1 MDAFPEL
8 LAKKTAISVPY
19 SDYELDNISI
29 EILTEEEIEK
39 EAEESKKE
47 WERHKHPFDKY
58 RILDYKSVFKTRLA
72 QAIIS
77 KQTYTATLD
86 DIVEYVY
93 EMKKSNK
100 KWIPFPSSRYISYRE
115 SAKNLY
121 SDDAI
126 RAALSKRYIYKCEDA
141 NIMKI
146 DLAKFLYQTMLNEG
160 IRDFKLEKIYALKF
174 KDFESSIDGS
184 GTLASEREKRSSID
198 GSGTLASERE
208 ERSSIRY
215 SDDELRLRFANFLI
229 KRLCSRLDKRCELE
243 SKIEYINDEINEI
256 VNQANELFKD

>member
-8 LAKKTAISVPY
+8 FAKKTAISAPY

-39 EAEESKKE
+39 EAEELKKDL
-47 WERHKHPFDKY
+47 ERNKHPFDKY
-58 RILDYKSVFKTRLA
+58 RLLEYKSIFKTRLA

-93 EMKKSNK
+93 EMKISNK

-115 SAKNLY
+115 AAKALY
-121 SDDAI
+121 SDDVI
-126 RAALSKRYIYKCEDA
+126 RAALSKRYVYKCEDA

-160 IRDFKLEKIYALKF
+160 IRDFKLEKIYDLKF
-174 KDFESSIDGS
+174 KDFESLIDGS
-184 GTLASEREKRSSID
+184 GTLASERVKR
-198 GSGTLASERE
+198 GL
-208 ERSSIRY
+208 IRY

-229 KRLCSRLDKRCELE
+229 KRLCSCQDKRCELE
-243 SKIEYINDEINEI
+243 SKIEYINEEINEI